1 MTAAMILSH
10 ALVIPERVWVSWTWE
25 PAALVGLGVT
35 GWLFGRG
42 VRRLWR
48 AGRGRG
54 VGVGRVVTFYIGLAA
69 VGIALL
75 SPLDGMGETLFSAH
89 MVQHLV
95 LILVAAPLLI
105 YGDPLPA
112 MMLALPLRPRLTLRS
127 IGRSAASHRMIAFFT
142 PVAVLLLHVGVLWVW
157 HVPVLYE
164 AAITHEWL
172 HAAEHVTFLATALLF
187 WSVVV
192 PTGVRPR
199 PGYGPRILFVFANL
213 LQSGALGAII
223 LFSAEVLYP
232 LHEVG
237 AAAWGLT
244 ALEDQQ
250 LAGAIM
256 WIPAG
261 IVYFI
266 AMAALFLRWMRE
278 MDRRTDAADSTDS
291 AGRELVHVD
300 G

>member
-1 MTAAMILSH
+1 MIAAIVSAH
-10 ALVIPERVWVSWTWE
+10 ALVTPEEVWASWTWD
-25 PAALVGLGVT
+25 PIILAGLGVT

-54 VGVGRVVTFYIGLAA
+54 VGVRRAVTFYIGLAA

-75 SPLDGMGETLFSAH
+75 SPLDGLAETLFSAH
-89 MVQHLV
+89 MIQHLV

-112 MMLALPLRPRLTLRS
+112 MMLALPFRARRTLRS
-127 IGRSAASHRMIAFFT
+127 AGRSVIGRATAFFAF
-142 PVAVLLLHVGVLWVW
+142 PAAALLLHVGALWAW
-157 HVPVLYE
+157 HFPVLYE
-164 AAITHEWL
+164 AAITHEWI
-172 HAAEHVTFLATALLF
+172 HAAEHVSFLATALLF

-223 LFSAEVLYP
+223 LFSATVLYP
-232 LHEVG
+232 LHALG
-237 AAAWGLT
+237 AAAWGVT

-266 AMAALFLRWMRE
+266 AMAGLFLRWMRE
-278 MDRRTDAADSTDS
+278 MDRRTDAADS

>member
-1 MTAAMILSH
+1 MTAAMLSAH
-10 ALVIPERVWVSWTWE
+10 AVVSPGEVWASWTWD
-25 PAALVGLGVT
+25 PTVLMGLGLT
-35 GWLFGRG
+35 GWLFGCG

-54 VGVGRVVTFYIGLAA
+54 LGVPRAVSFYIGLVA

-75 SPLDGMGETLFSAH
+75 SPLDGLGGTLFSAH

-112 MMLALPLRPRLTLRS
+112 MMLALPFRARRTLRS
-127 IGRSAASHRMIAFFT
+127 LGRSAAVHRTTAFLAI
-142 PVAVLLLHVGVLWVW
+142 PAAAVLLHVGALWAW
-157 HVPVLYE
+157 HFPVLYE
-164 AAITHEWL
+164 AAIAHEWV
-172 HAAEHVTFLATALLF
+172 HIAEHVSFLVTALLF

-199 PGYGPRILFVFANL
+199 PAYGPRILFVFANV

-223 LFSAEVLYP
+223 LFSTTVLYP
-232 LHEVG
+232 VHAPGVR
-237 AAAWGLT
+237 AWALT

-261 IVYFI
+261 FVYFVS
-266 AMAALFLRWMRE
+266 MAALFLRWMRD
-278 MDRRTDAADSTDS
+278 MDRRTDAAES
-291 AGRELVHVD
+291 AARELVRVD